1 MMSSNQLM
9 EILLLTTMVA
19 DHVVAQTAVCVPQ
32 PTCEECMMKPGCA
45 WCSERNF
52 TKPGESDTS
61 RCDSE
66 QSLLRRGCNS
76 TQIHNPKNKL
86 HVRKNRTLSHGNG
99 YTVQLMPQ
107 HLRLKLRPGNPMS
120 FKAQFKRAE
129 GYPID
134 LYYLMD
140 LSYSMKDDLE
150 KIKNLG
156 QEILSALEMV
166 TKSVRIGFGS
176 FVDKTVLPYV
186 STVKAKLKNP
196 CPTRQ
201 TTCQAPFSFRNV
213 QPLTSRVEDFKKQ
226 VSEQMIS
233 GNLDPPE
240 AGFDAMMQ
248 AAVCT
253 EQIGWGN
260 VTRLLVYTSDDTFH
274 MAGDGQLGGVYVPND
289 GACHL
294 SREGLYENSTIYD
307 YPSVG
312 HIARVL
318 SQNNIQPIFAVTEK
332 SVPTYQELSKLIPQS
347 VVGVLQEDS
356 SNIVQLIF
364 DAYNN
369 LSSTVYL
376 EHQQLPPEL
385 QVTYDSYCGDNNI
398 LRNQKRGE
406 CTGVKLS
413 QEINFT
419 VTVTVT
425 ACFKESQH
433 IIIKPQGINE
443 ELHIEVSS
451 LCGCNCKD
459 LEVNSPY
466 CSDGNG
472 TFQCGI
478 CSCNKNRLGRLCECL
493 QDTGEED
500 TKDLDASCRNG
511 SSLVCNG
518 HGRCE
523 CGQCVCS
530 GKHRGQY
537 CECDDM
543 SCPRSDGK
551 LCGGNGLCGCGTCIC
566 NENFTGPACECSLS
580 TNDCQKAG
588 KTCSNNGR
596 CRCNRCECNSGYLGK
611 FCQTCTSCN
620 CEKYQ
625 ECVECHIINKGS
637 PNPEC
642 HEKCEKTGVTKV
654 VEDFSDNLKGQP
666 CRLKNFNYD
675 FSFSI
680 NNEGDV
686 HIQYAERQG
695 MVDRTIA
702 IVGGSLSGVVLIG
715 LVIIIIYRICI
726 EMYDRREYRQFE
738 KERQKAIWN
747 EANNPL
753 FKSATTTVINPRF
766 IND

>member
-1 MMSSNQLM
+1 
-9 EILLLTTMVA
+9 
-19 DHVVAQTAVCVPQ
+19 
-32 PTCEECMMKPGCA
+32 
-45 WCSERNF
+45 NF
-52 TKPGESDTS
+52 TKPGESDAS

-66 QSLLRRGCNS
+66 QSLRRRGCSS
-76 TQIHNPKNKL
+76 TRIHNPKNNM
-86 HVRKNRTLSHGNG
+86 HVRKNRTLSHSNG

-107 HLRLKLRPGNPMS
+107 HLHLKLRPGRGVQLKIMDDRLGGSIIEDDLQSNQSTVTHRDPPQPTSPTIHNPAASNTTGTRDPMFLLLREGEGRHRDVTLEADHPEWSEMGSARLVDGALHLAHTYWSPVSEPGDPMS
-120 FKAQFKRAE
+120 FKVQFKRAE

-156 QEILSALEMV
+156 QEILSALETV
-166 TKSVRIGFGS
+166 TKSVQIGFGS

-196 CPTRQ
+196 CPTRH

-253 EQIGWGN
+253 EQIGWRN

-294 SREGLYENSTIYD
+294 SREGLYESSTIYD

-356 SNIVQLIF
+356 SNVVQLIF

-425 ACFKESQH
+425 ACFKESKH

-443 ELHIEVSS
+443 ELRIEVSS
-451 LCGCNCKD
+451 LCGCNCTD

-493 QDTGEED
+493 QDTGEDE
-500 TKDLDASCRNG
+500 TMDLDASCRNG
-511 SSLVCNG
+511 SSLLCNG

-551 LCGGNGLCGCGTCIC
+551 LCGGNGLCDCGTCIC
-566 NENFTGPACECSLS
+566 NENFTGPACECALS
-580 TNDCQKAG
+580 TNGCQKAD

-611 FCQTCTSCN
+611 FCQ
-620 CEKYQ
+620 
-625 ECVECHIINKGS
+625 ECM
-637 PNPEC
+637 
-642 HEKCEKTGVTKV
+642 
-654 VEDFSDNLKGQP
+654 
-666 CRLKNFNYD
+666 
-675 FSFSI
+675 
-680 NNEGDV
+680 
-686 HIQYAERQG
+686 A
-695 MVDRTIA
+695 DRTLA
-702 IVGGSLSGVVLIG
+702 IVGGSLSGIVLIG
-715 LVIIIIYRICI
+715 LVIIIIYRIFI

-747 EANNPL
+747 EVNVP
-753 FKSATTTVINPRF
+753 FWVRTF
-766 IND
+766 